1 MDIPLSGAL
10 SFPQAI
16 FYFVFILSPLFV
28 FRLVYRLYFHPL
40 AKFPGPKLAAATSL
54 YNAYYDI
61 MQPGLVKMLPELH
74 RNYGANTVLVEIV
87 KTWIIL
93 TKRQV
98 PSCASSPMNCMLP
111 T

>member
-10 SFPQAI
+10 SFSQTM
-16 FYFVFILSPLFV
+16 FYLVVILSSLLL

-74 RNYGANTVLVEIV
+74 QNYGSNIVLV
-87 KTWIIL
+87 
-93 TKRQV
+93 
-98 PSCASSPMNCMLP
+98 
-111 T
+111 